1 MEIPSGVVLCKQHV
15 SRGSVFRVLGLGY
28 LFPCGSGEQSSGSGI
43 YKSTV
48 KVGKDL
54 RAREPIATCIKAA
67 SAQGEAYRIKNG
79 FNVASA
85 HGNTG

>member
-1 MEIPSGVVLCKQHV
+1 MCHGGVSSESWGWDIFSLVEVV
-15 SRGSVFRVLGLGY
+15 SSPQAVVFIKA
-28 LFPCGSGEQSSGSGI
+28 PWKWE
-43 YKSTV
+43 
-48 KVGKDL
+48 KDL

-85 HGNTG
+85 HENTG